1 MVVLAQNDE
10 VDVASRS
17 GSIPRVLLVETVQV
31 VSVTRVGVLGIHEV
45 KVGAWFDAGPRNVPE
60 CLPHRQGRAAVT
72 FVVQLIP
79 ALSPPEVKILSMADF
94 AEIPMVVSVDARP
107 PSLFGRING
116 ARWGKLDRQGRL
128 GVINEVGYIIAKA
141 DYNGAKFRD
150 ENGVLVGEWIRG
162 VGTYEFPA
170 Q

>member
-1 MVVLAQNDE
+1 MLGVAVLFGG
-10 VDVASRS
+10 VA
-17 GSIPRVLLVETVQV
+17 
-31 VSVTRVGVLGIHEV
+31 
-45 KVGAWFDAGPRNVPE
+45 
-60 CLPHRQGRAAVT
+60 

-94 AEIPMVVSVDARP
+94 AEIPIVVSVDARP
-107 PSLFGRING
+107 PSLFVRING
-116 ARWGKLDRQGRL
+116 ARWRKLDRQGRL